1 MPERPRNRLARVQ
14 LVHEGLHRT
23 DHAQCR
29 VIGPGAGNGR
39 ALQRYAECELRQ
51 TDRAG
56 EGIGAQEG
64 LLERRIEVVVQP
76 RRRRGRERRAVERVG
91 MDDDD
96 LQPCETSNTNDLT
109 RRRDPSW
116 RMPRLLVR
124 RLDRPE
130 TGKQIVGARSA
141 PRGSWPQSARKS
153 AGTASTV
160 TRSRCSGM
168 AGEVA

>member
-1 MPERPRNRLARVQ
+1 VLCSGTLNASCAKR
-14 LVHEGLHRT
+14 
-23 DHAQCR
+23 
-29 VIGPGAGNGR
+29 I
-39 ALQRYAECELRQ
+39 
-51 TDRAG
+51 AG
-56 EGIGAQEG
+56 EGRGAQEG

-76 RRRRGRERRAVERVG
+76 RLRRGRERRAVERVG

-96 LQPCETSNTNDLT
+96 LQPCETSNTNNST
-109 RRRDPSW
+109 RQRDPSW

-160 TRSRCSGM
+160 TRGRCSGM